1 MEAPNPTSP
10 AVTDYPAT
18 HLTIAGLHCTIH
30 GLTNPSTTTPS
41 PSPITIIS
49 LLHPRLEA
57 QSYMSPIA
65 AHILSQL
72 PAGTALTLSLD
83 HRNHGTRLADAAQN
97 NAWRQ
102 GNPTHAVDMFST
114 YQGTTSDLT
123 QVLDYLPSYLFPRGE
138 RRIGRCVVVGVSL
151 GGHSAWLSLL
161 HDAKVSAA
169 AVVIGCADYCA
180 LMQDRG
186 VKSRIP
192 DFAVG
197 DCASFPGSLL
207 EVVKQWDPAAIGK
220 EEVVRRLKGKKV
232 LVLSGGGDKL
242 VPYRCSEE
250 VLEWLKAGG
259 VGVRDV
265 VYEGVG
271 HECTTAMVEELG
283 RWVRTVVV
291 GEDAGKL

>member
-1 MEAPNPTSP
+1 MESPNPTSP
-10 AVTDYPAT
+10 AITDYPAT

-30 GLTNPSTTTPS
+30 GLTNLSPSQS
-41 PSPITIIS
+41 SPITIIS

-57 QSYMSPIA
+57 QSYMFPIA
-65 AHILSQL
+65 AHVLSQL

-102 GNPTHAVDMFST
+102 GNPTHAVDMFGT
-114 YQGTTSDLT
+114 YQGTASDLS

-161 HDAKVSAA
+161 HDARVEAA
-169 AVVIGCADYCA
+169 AVVIGCPDYCA

-197 DCASFPGSLL
+197 RCPSFPSSLL
-207 EVVKQWDPAAIGK
+207 EVVQRWDPAAIGK
-220 EEVVRRLKGKKV
+220 GEMARRLKGKKV
-232 LVLSGGGDKL
+232 LALSGGSDKL
-242 VPYRCSEE
+242 VPYKFSEE
-250 VLEWLKAGG
+250 VLECLKVTEG
-259 VGVRDV
+259 VEIRDV

-271 HECTTAMVEELG
+271 HECTAAMVEELG